1 MKAELTKF
9 SNGLI
14 CDRRKVI
21 RDDFRF
27 FKNLNHEIKDGAVH

>member
-1 MKAELTKF
+1 MKVELIKF
-9 SNGLI
+9 FNGLI

-27 FKNLNHEIKDGAVH
+27 FKNLNYEIKDGVVY